1 MSKTGIE
8 QEIVAEAQH
17 LFDAVGIT
25 SDGEDSI
32 IILGMATSPE
42 QDLDNFLRDENGV
55 FIIRGFEIHAQPRLD
70 SLISFLREK
79 GLSAKILG
87 RCGYPPHGEHNL
99 KQLAVAAG
107 LCHWGK
113 NAMVLHPRLGPR
125 FRLMAVRIVGAAL
138 SPTGPGRDSHM
149 ENPLCQDCT
158 ACINACPLGILE
170 PYYLRDP
177 RSCEADI
184 SRQRD
189 RKVVCC
195 DRCWV
200 VCPIG
205 R

>member
-17 LFDAVGIT
+17 LFDAAGIT

-87 RCGYPPHGEHNL
+87 RCGYPLHGEPGTKLESGQVVTNGGRVL
-99 KQLAVAAG
+99 TVVAMGKTLAEARKKVYANIPRIHFEG
-107 LCHWGK
+107 CHYRK
-113 NAMVLHPRLGPR
+113 D
-125 FRLMAVRIVGAAL
+125 IAL
-138 SPTGPGRDSHM
+138 IKEG
-149 ENPLCQDCT
+149 
-158 ACINACPLGILE
+158 
-170 PYYLRDP
+170 
-177 RSCEADI
+177 
-184 SRQRD
+184 
-189 RKVVCC
+189 
-195 DRCWV
+195 
-200 VCPIG
+200 
-205 R
+205 